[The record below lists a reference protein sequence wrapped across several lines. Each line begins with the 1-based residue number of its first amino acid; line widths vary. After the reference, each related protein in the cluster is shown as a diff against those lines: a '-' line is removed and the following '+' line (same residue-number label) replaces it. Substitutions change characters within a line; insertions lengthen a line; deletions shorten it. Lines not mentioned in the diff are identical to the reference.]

1 MVSTGSDTT
10 ATGPSAPSAPSGSS
24 GSSGFDRQ
32 RSADFL
38 EVLKGAYQSSM
49 LVLMVDLGRRLGL
62 FDALRAAGPSTSVE
76 LAARTGLSERHLREW
91 LAAVA
96 VGGVL
101 AFDGAD
107 GRFELPAEHAV
118 WLTGTAHTNLA
129 PMAGLITGLA
139 PRLEDVEES
148 FRHGGGVPY
157 ERYRPHFTCSM
168 DAVGRAKYDAML
180 VPVYL
185 RLAPGIVERL
195 EAGVDV
201 VDVGCGTGH
210 CLNLMAQAFP
220 ASRFLGVDFSGE
232 ALALARAEAAAMGL
246 GNARFEEVDLSVP
259 DALGV
264 GRFDVVFAFDA
275 IHDQSDPAGVL
286 ERVRHALRPG
296 GVFLMLDI
304 KASSHLA
311 ENLGDRT
318 NLLLYGTS
326 VMHCMQVSLAGG
338 GPGLGTVWGT
348 ELATGMLAE
357 AGFPDVTIHDLP
369 GDPTNCLYVCPTG

>member
-1 MVSTGSDTT
+1 MSSAT
-10 ATGPSAPSAPSGSS
+10 AAAPV
-24 GSSGFDRQ
+24 DRQ

-38 EVLKGAYQSSM
+38 EALKGAYQSSM
-49 LVLMVDLGRRLGL
+49 LVLMIDLGRRLSL
-62 FDALRAAGPSTSVE
+62 FDALRDAGPSTSHE
-76 LAARTGLSERHLREW
+76 LAERTGLSERHLREW

-96 VGGVL
+96 VGGIVE
-101 AFDGAD
+101 FDGD
-107 GRFELPAEHAV
+107 TGRFAIPAEHAV
-118 WLTGTAHTNLA
+118 WLTGKSHTNLA
-129 PMAGLITGLA
+129 PMAGLIMGLA

-185 RLAPGIVERL
+185 RLAPGLVERL

-220 ASRFLGVDFSGE
+220 ASRFVGVDFSAE
-232 ALALARAEAAAMGL
+232 ALALARAEAASMGL
-246 GNARFEEVDLSVP
+246 GNATFEEVDLSVP

-264 GRFDVVFAFDA
+264 ARFDLVFAFDA
-275 IHDQSDPAGVL
+275 IHDQSDPEGVL
-286 ERVRHALRPG
+286 SRIRHALKPG
-296 GVFLMLDI
+296 GAFLMLDI
-304 KASSHLA
+304 KASSHLH

-318 NLLLYGTS
+318 NLILYGTS
-326 VMHCMQVSLAGG
+326 LMHCMQVSLAGG

-348 ELATGMLAE
+348 QLATSMLAE
-357 AGFPDVTIHDLP
+357 AGFPDVTVHDLP
-369 GDPTNCLYVCPTG
+369 GDPTNCLYVCPTD